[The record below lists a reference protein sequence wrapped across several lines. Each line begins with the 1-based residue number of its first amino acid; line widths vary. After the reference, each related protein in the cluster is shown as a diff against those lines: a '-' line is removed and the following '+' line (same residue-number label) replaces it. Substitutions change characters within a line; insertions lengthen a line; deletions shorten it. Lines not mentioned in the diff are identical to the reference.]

1 MNKVYLIGNISKEP
15 ELQTTNSGVSVC
27 KFNVAVSRTFKNSEG
42 QKDADFINVVVWRG
56 QAENCAKYL
65 KKGSKVAIC
74 GRLQVSTY
82 EAKDGSK
89 RYTTDVVADEVE
101 FISTPNNSQPET
113 KQDTLKQRL
122 EQASITDYPEGLE
135 PIQDDSLPF

>member
-1 MNKVYLIGNISKEP
+1 MNKVMLLGNLSKDP
-15 ELQTTNSGVSVC
+15 ELITTNNGVPVC
-27 KFNVAVSRTFKNSEG
+27 KFSIAVSRNFKNAEG
-42 QKDADFINVVVWRG
+42 ERECDFINIVVWRA

-65 KKGSKVAIC
+65 KKGSKVAVL

-101 FISTPNNSQPET
+101 FVSTPNNSQGED
-113 KQDTLKQRL
+113 KHENLKQKL
-122 EQASITDYPEGLE
+122 EQASINDYPSELT
-135 PIQDDSLPF
+135 PIEDDLPF